1 MLIDVALHRAPHFE
15 ASAALL
21 GRIERGAGRACIAW
35 HTVSNVY
42 YVVRG
47 IQPGIDTR
55 GFLAALTRFVEVAAG
70 GAEAVRYAAS
80 LPMAD
85 FEDALQVAAARA
97 AGASHVV
104 TRNLGDYE
112 RSPIPAIAPPDALRD
127 LLPVR

>member
-1 MLIDVALHRAPHFE
+1 MLIDVALRRRPHFE

-21 GRIERGAGRACIAW
+21 ERIERGGGRACLAW
-35 HTVSNVY
+35 HSVANIHYIAARQGV
-42 YVVRG
+42 
-47 IQPGIDTR
+47 DAR

-112 RSPIPAIAPPDALRD
+112 RSPIPAITPPDALSD

>member
-1 MLIDVALHRAPHFE
+1 MLIDVALRREPHFE

-21 GRIERGAGRACIAW
+21 ERIRRGGGRACIAW
-35 HTVSNVY
+35 HTVSNVH

-47 IQPGIDTR
+47 REPGIDAR

-97 AGASHVV
+97 AGASHIV
-104 TRNLGDYE
+104 TRNLGDYR
-112 RSPIPAIAPPDALRD
+112 RSPIPAVAPEDALLD
-127 LLPVR
+127 LP

>member
-1 MLIDVALHRAPHFE
+1 MILERDSHFRASSDLLKRIE
-15 ASAALL
+15 EGAASA
-21 GRIERGAGRACIAW
+21 CVAW
-35 HTVSNVY
+35 HTVANIH
-42 YVVRG
+42 YVAARSGV
-47 IQPGIDTR
+47 DAR

-104 TRNLGDYE
+104 TRNLGDYR
-112 RSPIPAIAPPDALRD
+112 RSPIPAVAPEDALLD
-127 LLPVR
+127 LP